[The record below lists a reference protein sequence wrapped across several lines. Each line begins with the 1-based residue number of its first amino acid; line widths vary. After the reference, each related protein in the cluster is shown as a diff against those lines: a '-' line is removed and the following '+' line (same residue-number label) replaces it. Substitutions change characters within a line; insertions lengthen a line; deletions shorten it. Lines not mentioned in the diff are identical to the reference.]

1 MYTIF
6 GVLSSRKTNGM
17 LELRLKRGVERNE
30 IEDRAVWYN
39 DRKARAMEISQN
51 NSNEWVVRNMNG
63 ETEKDN
69 NMDMLRCR
77 FH

>member
-1 MYTIF
+1 MHTIF
-6 GVLSSRKTNGM
+6 WVLSSRKTNGM
-17 LELRLKRGVERNE
+17 LKLRLKRGVERNE

-63 ETEKDN
+63 ETEKEN
-69 NMDMLRCR
+69 NMDMLGCR